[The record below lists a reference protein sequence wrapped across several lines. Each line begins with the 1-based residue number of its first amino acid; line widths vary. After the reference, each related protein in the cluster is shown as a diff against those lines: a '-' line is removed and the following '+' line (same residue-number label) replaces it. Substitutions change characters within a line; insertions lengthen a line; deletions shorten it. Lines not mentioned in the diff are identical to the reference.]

1 LTAPAPPGQPWFSGI
16 GPFLTVGIQLAVTVV
31 VLFFL
36 GRWLDDRLGTS
47 PWLMLAGL
55 LLGIV
60 GGMIKFFRSAIDL
73 GRQEDAQSRKG
84 GGA

>member
-1 LTAPAPPGQPWFSGI
+1 MDQQKDNRPWFGTV

-36 GRWLDDRLGTS
+36 GRWLDEKFGTA

-55 LLGIV
+55 FVGIV
-60 GGMIKFFRSAIDL
+60 GGMIKFVKSAMEL
-73 GRQEDAQSRKG
+73 GREEDAQDKHDKET
-84 GGA
+84 

>member
-1 LTAPAPPGQPWFSGI
+1 MSAPGHNTWFAGA
-16 GPFLTVGIQLAVTVV
+16 GVFLTVGIQLAVTVV

-36 GRWLDDRLGTS
+36 GRWLDERLGTS

-60 GGMIKFFRSAIDL
+60 GGMIKFFRSAIAL
-73 GRQEDAQSRKG
+73 GREEDAHSNRG
-84 GGA
+84 GDQ